1 MIEIIPAIDLIDGK
15 CVRLTQGDYERKSVY
30 ADDPLAVALRFQ
42 DAGIKRLHMVDLD
55 GAKRGKPLNLAVLER
70 VASGTNLTIDFGGGI
85 KTDDDLDSVFAAG
98 ASIANIGSVAVKEPE
113 KFLAWIGR
121 YDSERILL
129 GADAKNGNVAIN
141 GWQTETEI
149 SVVDMLGDFF
159 DKGVT
164 TAFVT
169 DIGSDGAMNGPAI
182 ELYVEIRK
190 SLPQFKLI
198 ASGGVSSMDDVAR
211 LDEIG
216 CTGVIVGKAIYEGKI
231 KMSELSK
238 YAG

>member
-15 CVRLTQGDYERKSVY
+15 CVRLTEGDYTRKSVY
-30 ADDPLAVALRFQ
+30 ADDPLEGALRFQ
-42 DAGIKRLHMVDLD
+42 DAGVKRLHMVDLD
-55 GAKRGKPLNLAVLER
+55 GAKRGRPANLAVLER
-70 VASGTNLTIDFGGGI
+70 VAKSTTLTIDFGGGI
-85 KTDDDLDSVFAAG
+85 KIDDDLDSVFAAG
-98 ASIANIGSVAVKEPE
+98 ASIANIGSVAAKDPE

-121 YDSERILL
+121 YGTERILL

-141 GWQTETEI
+141 GWQTVTEI

-169 DIGSDGAMNGPAI
+169 DIASDGAMNGPASA
-182 ELYVEIRK
+182 LYMEIRK
-190 SLPQFKLI
+190 ALPQLELI
-198 ASGGVSSMDDVAR
+198 ASGGVSSIEDIAK
-211 LDEIG
+211 LEEIG
-216 CTGVIVGKAIYEGKI
+216 CAGVIVGKAIYEGKI
-231 KMSELSK
+231 RLDELGE

>member
-15 CVRLTQGDYERKSVY
+15 CVRLTEGDYERKSVY
-30 ADDPLAVALRFQ
+30 ADDPLDVALRFQ

-55 GAKRGKPLNLAVLER
+55 GAKRGKPANLAVLER
-70 VASGTNLTIDFGGGI
+70 IAKSTTLTIDYGGGI
-85 KTDDDLDSVFAAG
+85 KSDDDLDSVFGAG
-98 ASIANIGSVAVKEPE
+98 AAIANIGSVAAKEPE

-121 YDSERILL
+121 YGSERILL

-141 GWQTETEI
+141 GWQNVTEI

-159 DKGVT
+159 DKGVS

-169 DIGSDGAMNGPAI
+169 DIGSDGAMNGPAVG
-182 ELYVEIRK
+182 LYSEIRK
-190 SLPQFKLI
+190 ALPQLELI
-198 ASGGVSSMDDVAR
+198 ASGGVSSIEDIAE
-211 LDEIG
+211 LEQIG

-231 KMSELSK
+231 KLDELSK